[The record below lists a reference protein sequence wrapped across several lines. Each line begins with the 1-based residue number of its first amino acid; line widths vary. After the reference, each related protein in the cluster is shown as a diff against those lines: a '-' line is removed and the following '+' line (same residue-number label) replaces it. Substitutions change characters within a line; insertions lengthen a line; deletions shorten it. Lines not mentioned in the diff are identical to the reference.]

1 MEIPKAGYTNPMK
14 MTKTTNKSSSK
25 MDFYQVSNAG
35 TSAIAST
42 YSYKANSAKPMP
54 VSDKDANNF
63 LNDKY

>member
-1 MEIPKAGYTNPMK
+1 MK